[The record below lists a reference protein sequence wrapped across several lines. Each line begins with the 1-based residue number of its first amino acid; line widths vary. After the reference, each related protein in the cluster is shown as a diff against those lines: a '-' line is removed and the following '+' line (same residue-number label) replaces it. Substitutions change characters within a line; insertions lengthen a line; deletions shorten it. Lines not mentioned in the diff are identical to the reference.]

1 MLFPVIRRKNPKKS
15 PNRHLSQVSRGQD
28 ENGSE
33 TVRGLV
39 CVGTRVRADCCEICA
54 RRVQRGEFDVVVDV
68 DSDYLLDFSSVACGV
83 TLVSLSVSFFHLSVR
98 RWRLPSLII
107 FPPNPRN

>member
-1 MLFPVIRRKNPKKS
+1 M
-15 PNRHLSQVSRGQD
+15 SRGQD

-54 RRVQRGEFDVVVDV
+54 RRIQRGEFDVVVNV
-68 DSDYLLDFSSVACGV
+68 DSDYLLDFRFVGCGV
-83 TLVSLSVSFFHLSVR
+83 TSVSLSVSFFYLFVR
-98 RWRLPSLII
+98 R
-107 FPPNPRN
+107 